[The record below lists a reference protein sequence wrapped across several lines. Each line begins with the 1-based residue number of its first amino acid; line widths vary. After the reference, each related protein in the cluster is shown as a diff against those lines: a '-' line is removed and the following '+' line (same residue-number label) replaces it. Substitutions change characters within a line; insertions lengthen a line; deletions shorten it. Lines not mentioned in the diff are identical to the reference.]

1 LSSSKLPN
9 GLPQLVEALRHL
21 LHLLRVDGS
30 GWRRRDRL
38 WGGLRNRCRLLGLLH
53 RLSSSIFRT
62 GQRLRPACDRLL
74 DLRRPAEFRGPCGD
88 YLLGIPAISLPS
100 QGASDAN
107 ANRDQETNERSQG
120 RYLKGSAEFDA
131 RIGLYLSFNNV
142 ASGVYTGGGVWS
154 ANINAR
160 HMTRAMSEIH
170 IMAAPTDRRGGAV
183 CRICSDIWLIWGQV

>member
-1 LSSSKLPN
+1 VP
-9 GLPQLVEALRHL
+9 PAWFPAQAEQQYF
-21 LHLLRVDGS
+21 S
-30 GWRRRDRL
+30 G
-38 WGGLRNRCRLLGLLH
+38 
-53 RLSSSIFRT
+53 T

-100 QGASDAN
+100 QGASNAN

-142 ASGVYTGGGVWS
+142 ASGGYTGSGVWS
-154 ANINAR
+154 ANRNWR
-160 HMTRAMSEIH
+160 HMTRAISEIH
-170 IMAAPTDRRGGAV
+170 IIAAPVDRRGGGV
-183 CRICSDIWLIWGQV
+183 CRICSDIVLSVANRRSSTPRISQAYDRQHRWLTVRWLAFVSTRDAD